1 MMAAPIESLLNEI
14 CESEDPIEEL
24 KSLRTAVLA
33 TPVSGLRQAVSGARL
48 EIIFGLLNTNDKE
61 QIEVCVEI
69 LSRVLQALEP
79 IQLAQNYKTALQSGL
94 NHPNDSVKLLAL
106 TQMGRV
112 AGHADGVTQMLNSAE
127 ILRDVIQC
135 ISVERIAVAK
145 EAIAA
150 LSKLSNTKAGLDA
163 LFRSD
168 LLNKLKDVMLTNDII
183 RYRVYELIVEVSTV
197 SPVSLGYCANSG
209 LISQMLEELTGDDV
223 LVRATA
229 IEMVTSLAQS
239 QHGRQYLAQQGIID
253 KISNMIIAAESD
265 PFSSLYLPGL
275 VKFFGSLAIM
285 DSPQQVCEKY
295 PVFLEVVFSMAIN
308 LDPTL
313 TPVALDTL
321 GVLGRTVE
329 GKQVLQKTGEKFT
342 SVLKRMSKV
351 AADGATELRVRCLEA
366 LAQLL
371 TLPVEQQTDD
381 LLLLTESWFNCLSSQ
396 PMLMIRNISTQPFP
410 ELHCSALRIF
420 TAIGCQSWAQ
430 QLMMDT
436 PGFVE
441 WVMDRS
447 VGTGK
452 EAKDCKF
459 ELVGALLSSS
469 SIQEIFGAH
478 NYLKLKTYLNEGP
491 YYVNAVSSV
500 TTEGAD

>member
-1 MMAAPIESLLNEI
+1 MAAPIESLLNEV
-14 CESEDPIEEL
+14 CGSEEPIEEL
-24 KSLRTAVLA
+24 KNLRTAVLA
-33 TPVSGLRQAVSGARL
+33 TPVSGLREVVSGARL
-48 EIIFGLLNTNDKE
+48 EIIFGLLNTDDKE

-69 LSRVLQALEP
+69 LNHVLQALEP
-79 IQLAQNYKTALQSGL
+79 IQLAQNYKAALQSGL
-94 NHPNDSVKLLAL
+94 NHPDDSVKVL
-106 TQMGRV
+106 TLSQIGRV
-112 AGHADGVTQMLNSAE
+112 VGHNDGVTPILNSAE
-127 ILRDVIQC
+127 ILRDVIHC

-145 EAIAA
+145 EAISA
-150 LSKLSNTKAGLDA
+150 LSKLSKTKAGLDA

-168 LLNKLKDVMLTNDII
+168 LLNKLKDVMTTSDSI
-183 RYRVYELIVEVSTV
+183 RYRVYELIVEVSTA
-197 SPVSLGYCANSG
+197 SPVSLDYCANSS
-209 LISQMLEELTGDDV
+209 LISQLLEELTGDDV

-229 IEMVTSLAQS
+229 IEMVTNLAQS
-239 QHGRQYLAQQGIID
+239 QHGRQYLSQQGIMD

-265 PFSSLYLPGL
+265 PFSNLYLPGL

-295 PVFLEVVFSMAIN
+295 PVFLEVVFNMVMN

-321 GVLGRTVE
+321 GVLGGTVE
-329 GKQVLQKTGEKFT
+329 GKQVLHKTGEKFT
-342 SVLKRMSKV
+342 SVLKRINTV
-351 AADGATELRVRCLEA
+351 ASEGANELRVRCLDA

-381 LLLLTESWFNCLSSQ
+381 LLLLTELWFKCLSSQ
-396 PMLMIRNISTQPFP
+396 PMVMIRNISMQPFS

-420 TAIGCQSWAQ
+420 AAIACQPWGQ

-452 EAKDCKF
+452 EAKDCKY
-459 ELVGALLSSS
+459 ELVGALLSTS
-469 SIQEIFGAH
+469 SIQEIFGSE
-478 NYLKLKTYLNEGP
+478 NYLKLKTYLREGP

>member
-1 MMAAPIESLLNEI
+1 MAAPIESLLNEI

-79 IQLAQNYKTALQSGL
+79 VQLSQNYKTALQSGL

-112 AGHADGVTQMLNSAE
+112 AGHTDGVTQMQNSAQ

-145 EAIAA
+145 E
-150 LSKLSNTKAGLDA
+150 
-163 LFRSD
+163 
-168 LLNKLKDVMLTNDII
+168 
-183 RYRVYELIVEVSTV
+183 LIVEVSRV

-229 IEMVTSLAQS
+229 IEMVTNLAQS
-239 QHGRQYLAQQGIID
+239 QHGRQYLAQQGIMD

-295 PVFLEVVFSMAIN
+295 PVFLEVVFSMAMN

-321 GVLGRTVE
+321 GVLGNTVE

-342 SVLKRMSKV
+342 SVLKRISKV
-351 AADGATELRVRCLEA
+351 VADGATELRVRCLEA
-366 LAQLL
+366 LAHLL

-410 ELHCSALRIF
+410 ELYCCALRIF
-420 TAIGCQSWAQ
+420 TAIGCQPWAQ

-441 WVMDRS
+441 WLMDRS

-459 ELVGALLSSS
+459 EVVGAVLSSS
-469 SIQEIFGAH
+469 SAREIFGGH

-500 TTEGAD
+500 ITEGAD

>member
-1 MMAAPIESLLNEI
+1 
-14 CESEDPIEEL
+14 
-24 KSLRTAVLA
+24 
-33 TPVSGLRQAVSGARL
+33 
-48 EIIFGLLNTNDKE
+48 
-61 QIEVCVEI
+61 
-69 LSRVLQALEP
+69 
-79 IQLAQNYKTALQSGL
+79 
-94 NHPNDSVKLLAL
+94 
-106 TQMGRV
+106 
-112 AGHADGVTQMLNSAE
+112 
-127 ILRDVIQC
+127 
-135 ISVERIAVAK
+135 
-145 EAIAA
+145 
-150 LSKLSNTKAGLDA
+150 
-163 LFRSD
+163 
-168 LLNKLKDVMLTNDII
+168 
-183 RYRVYELIVEVSTV
+183 
-197 SPVSLGYCANSG
+197 
-209 LISQMLEELTGDDV
+209 
-223 LVRATA
+223 
-229 IEMVTSLAQS
+229 
-239 QHGRQYLAQQGIID
+239 
-253 KISNMIIAAESD
+253 
-265 PFSSLYLPGL
+265 
-275 VKFFGSLAIM
+275 M

-295 PVFLEVVFSMAIN
+295 PVFLEVVFSMAMN

-321 GVLGRTVE
+321 GVLGGSVE

-396 PMLMIRNISTQPFP
+396 PLLMIRNISTQPFP

-420 TAIGCQSWAQ
+420 TAIGCQPWAQ
-430 QLMMDT
+430 QLMIDT

-447 VGTGK
+447 VGKGK

-469 SIQEIFGAH
+469 SAQEIFGAH
-478 NYLKLKTYLNEGP
+478 NYLKLKTYLREGP

>member
-1 MMAAPIESLLNEI
+1 MAAPIESLLNEI

-79 IQLAQNYKTALQSGL
+79 NQLAQNYKTALQSGL
-94 NHPNDSVKLLAL
+94 NHPNDSVKVLTL
-106 TQMGRV
+106 TQ
-112 AGHADGVTQMLNSAE
+112 
-127 ILRDVIQC
+127 
-135 ISVERIAVAK
+135 
-145 EAIAA
+145 AIAA
-150 LSKLSNTKAGLDA
+150 LSKLSNTKAGLDV
-163 LFRSD
+163 LFQSD
-168 LLNKLKDVMLTNDII
+168 LLNKLKDVMLTSDII

-229 IEMVTSLAQS
+229 IEMVTNLAQS
-239 QHGRQYLAQQGIID
+239 QHGRQYLAQQGIMD

-295 PVFLEVVFSMAIN
+295 PVFLEVVFSMAMN
-308 LDPTL
+308 LEPTL

-321 GVLGRTVE
+321 GVLGNTVE

-342 SVLKRMSKV
+342 SVLKRISKV

-371 TLPVEQQTDD
+371 MLPVEQQTDD

-420 TAIGCQSWAQ
+420 TAVGCQPWAQ

-469 SIQEIFGAH
+469 SAQEIFGAH

-491 YYVNAVSSV
+491 YYINAVSSV
-500 TTEGAD
+500 ITEGAD

>member
-1 MMAAPIESLLNEI
+1 MAAPIESLLNEI

-79 IQLAQNYKTALQSGL
+79 VQLSQNYKTALQSGL

-106 TQMGRV
+106 TQ
-112 AGHADGVTQMLNSAE
+112 
-127 ILRDVIQC
+127 
-135 ISVERIAVAK
+135 
-145 EAIAA
+145 AIAA
-150 LSKLSNTKAGLDA
+150 LSKLSNTKAGLDV
-163 LFRSD
+163 LFHSD
-168 LLNKLKDVMLTNDII
+168 LLNKLKDVMLTSDII
-183 RYRVYELIVEVSTV
+183 RYRVYELIVEVSRV

-229 IEMVTSLAQS
+229 IEMVTNLAQS
-239 QHGRQYLAQQGIID
+239 QHGRQYLAQQGIMD

-295 PVFLEVVFSMAIN
+295 PVFLEVVFSMAMN

-321 GVLGRTVE
+321 GVLGNTVE

-342 SVLKRMSKV
+342 SVLKRISKV
-351 AADGATELRVRCLEA
+351 VADGATELRVRCLEA
-366 LAQLL
+366 LAHLL

-410 ELHCSALRIF
+410 ELYCCALRIF
-420 TAIGCQSWAQ
+420 TAIGCQPWAQ

-441 WVMDRS
+441 WLMDRS

-459 ELVGALLSSS
+459 EVVGAVLSSS
-469 SIQEIFGAH
+469 SAREIFGGH

-500 TTEGAD
+500 ITEGAD

>member
-1 MMAAPIESLLNEI
+1 MAAPIESLLNEI

-33 TPVSGLRQAVSGARL
+33 TPVSSLRQAVSGARL

-94 NHPNDSVKLLAL
+94 NHPNDSVRLLTL

-112 AGHADGVTQMLNSAE
+112 AGHADGVTQMLNSSE

-253 KISNMIIAAESD
+253 KISNMII
-265 PFSSLYLPGL
+265 
-275 VKFFGSLAIM
+275 
-285 DSPQQVCEKY
+285 
-295 PVFLEVVFSMAIN
+295 
-308 LDPTL
+308 
-313 TPVALDTL
+313 
-321 GVLGRTVE
+321 
-329 GKQVLQKTGEKFT
+329 
-342 SVLKRMSKV
+342 
-351 AADGATELRVRCLEA
+351 
-366 LAQLL
+366 
-371 TLPVEQQTDD
+371 
-381 LLLLTESWFNCLSSQ
+381 
-396 PMLMIRNISTQPFP
+396 
-410 ELHCSALRIF
+410 
-420 TAIGCQSWAQ
+420 
-430 QLMMDT
+430 
-436 PGFVE
+436 
-441 WVMDRS
+441 
-447 VGTGK
+447 
-452 EAKDCKF
+452 
-459 ELVGALLSSS
+459 
-469 SIQEIFGAH
+469 IFGAH

>member
-33 TPVSGLRQAVSGARL
+33 TPVSGLRQVVSGARL

-94 NHPNDSVKLLAL
+94 NHPNDSVKVLTL
-106 TQMGRV
+106 TQIGRV

-168 LLNKLKDVMLTNDII
+168 LLNKLKDVMLTSDII
-183 RYRVYELIVEVSTV
+183 RYRVYELIVELSTV

-239 QHGRQYLAQQGIID
+239 QHGRQYLAQQGIMD

-285 DSPQQVCEKY
+285 ESPQQVCEKY
-295 PVFLEVVFSMAIN
+295 PVFLEVVFSMVIN

-321 GVLGRTVE
+321 GVLGSTVE
-329 GKQVLQKTGEKFT
+329 GKQVLQKTGEKLT
-342 SVLKRMSKV
+342 SALKRMSKV
-351 AADGATELRVRCLEA
+351 AADGDTELRIRCLEA

-371 TLPVEQQTDD
+371 TLPAEQQTDD
-381 LLLLTESWFNCLSSQ
+381 LLLLTESWFNRLSSQ
-396 PMLMIRNISTQPFP
+396 PILMIRNISTQPFP
-410 ELHCSALRIF
+410 ELHCRALRIF
-420 TAIGCQSWAQ
+420 TAIGCQPWAQ

-436 PGFVE
+436 PGFME

-447 VGTGK
+447 VGMGK

-469 SIQEIFGAH
+469 SAQEIFKAH

>member
-14 CESEDPIEEL
+14 YESEDPIEEL

-94 NHPNDSVKLLAL
+94 NHPSDSVKVLTL
-106 TQMGRV
+106 TQIGRV
-112 AGHADGVTQMLNSAE
+112 AGHAEGVTQMLNSAD

-145 EAIAA
+145 
-150 LSKLSNTKAGLDA
+150 
-163 LFRSD
+163 
-168 LLNKLKDVMLTNDII
+168 
-183 RYRVYELIVEVSTV
+183 ELIVEVSTV

-229 IEMVTSLAQS
+229 IEMVTNLAQS
-239 QHGRQYLAQQGIID
+239 PHGRQYLAQQGIMD

-275 VKFFGSLAIM
+275 VKFFGSLAIV

-295 PVFLEVVFSMAIN
+295 PVFLEVVFSMAMN

-321 GVLGRTVE
+321 GVLGSTVE
-329 GKQVLQKTGEKFT
+329 GKQVLQKTGEKLRC
-342 SVLKRMSKV
+342 VLKRVSEV
-351 AADGATELRVRCLEA
+351 SCDGATDLRVRCLEA

-371 TLPVEQQTDD
+371 SLPVEQQTDD
-381 LLLLTESWFNCLSSQ
+381 LLLLTESWFHCLSSQ

-410 ELHCSALRIF
+410 ELHCGALRIF
-420 TAIGCQSWAQ
+420 TAVGCQPWAQ

-469 SIQEIFGAH
+469 SAKEIFGAH
-478 NYLKLKTYLNEGP
+478 NYLKLRTYLNEGP

>member
-371 TLPVEQQTDD
+371 TLP
-381 LLLLTESWFNCLSSQ
+381 
-396 PMLMIRNISTQPFP
+396 
-410 ELHCSALRIF
+410 
-420 TAIGCQSWAQ
+420 AIGCQSWAQ

>member
-1 MMAAPIESLLNEI
+1 MAAPIQSLLNEI
-14 CESEDPIEEL
+14 CASEDPIEEL
-24 KSLRTAVLA
+24 KTLRTAVFS

-69 LSRVLQALEP
+69 LSRFLQALEP

-94 NHPNDSVKLLAL
+94 SHPDDSVKVLTL
-106 TQMGRV
+106 TQIGRV
-112 AGHADGVTQMLNSAE
+112 AAHADGVTQMLNSTE
-127 ILRDVIQC
+127 ILCDVIQC

-150 LSKLSNTKAGLDA
+150 LSKLSNTKAGLDS

-183 RYRVYELIVEVSTV
+183 RYRVYELIVEVSSV
-197 SPVSLGYCANSG
+197 SPVSLGYCANSS
-209 LISQMLEELTGDDV
+209 LISQLLEELTGDDI

-239 QHGRQYLAQQGIID
+239 QHGRQYLAQQGIMD

-265 PFSSLYLPGL
+265 AFSSLYLPGL
-275 VKFFGSLAIM
+275 VKFFGSLAIV

-295 PVFLEVVFSMAIN
+295 PVFLEVVFSMAMN

-321 GVLGRTVE
+321 GVLGGTVE
-329 GKQVLQKTGEKFT
+329 GKQVLHKTGEKFT
-342 SVLKRMSKV
+342 SVLKRISK
-351 AADGATELRVRCLEA
+351 AASDGATELRVRCLEA

-371 TLPVEQQTDD
+371 TLPAEQQTDD

-396 PMLMIRNISTQPFP
+396 PMAMLRNISTQPFP

-420 TAIGCQSWAQ
+420 TAIGCQPWGQ

-436 PGFVE
+436 PGFLE

-469 SIQEIFGAH
+469 SAQEIFGAH

-491 YYVNAVSSV
+491 YYINAVSSV

>member
-1 MMAAPIESLLNEI
+1 MAAPIESLLNEI

-24 KSLRTAVLA
+24 KRLRTAVLA
-33 TPVSGLRQAVSGARL
+33 TPVSGLRQAVTGARL
-48 EIIFGLLNTNDKE
+48 EIIFAHLNTNDKE

-94 NHPNDSVKLLAL
+94 NHPDDSVKVLTL
-106 TQMGRV
+106 TQIGRV
-112 AGHADGVTQMLNSAE
+112 AAHADGVTQMLNNAE
-127 ILRDVIQC
+127 ILRDVIHC
-135 ISVERIAVAK
+135 ISIERIAVAK

-168 LLNKLKDVMLTNDII
+168 LLNKLKDVMLTSDII

-229 IEMVTSLAQS
+229 IEMVTNLAQS
-239 QHGRQYLAQQGIID
+239 EHGRQYLAQQGIMD

-295 PVFLEVVFSMAIN
+295 PVFLEVVFSMAMN
-308 LDPTL
+308 LDPTV

-321 GVLGRTVE
+321 GVLGGSVE
-329 GKQVLQKTGEKFT
+329 GKQPSVTGEKFT

-396 PMLMIRNISTQPFP
+396 PLLMIRNISTQPFP

-420 TAIGCQSWAQ
+420 TAIGCQPWAQ
-430 QLMMDT
+430 QLMIDT

-447 VGTGK
+447 VGKGK

-469 SIQEIFGAH
+469 SAQEIFGAH
-478 NYLKLKTYLNEGP
+478 NYLKLKTYLREGP

>member
-1 MMAAPIESLLNEI
+1 MAAPIERLLSEI
-14 CESEDPIEEL
+14 CESEEPIEEL
-24 KSLRTAVLA
+24 KNLRTAVLA
-33 TPVSGLRQAVSGARL
+33 TPVSGLREVVSGARL
-48 EIIFGLLNTNDKE
+48 GIIFGLLNTNDIE

-69 LSRVLQALEP
+69 LNRVLQALEP
-79 IQLAQNYKTALQSGL
+79 IQLVQNYRAALQSGL
-94 NHPNDSVKLLAL
+94 NHPDDSVKVLTLA
-106 TQMGRV
+106 QIGRV
-112 AGHADGVTQMLNSAE
+112 VGHADGVTQILNSAE
-127 ILRDVIQC
+127 ILCDVIHC
-135 ISVERIAVAK
+135 ISVEHIAVAK

-150 LSKLSNTKAGLDA
+150 LGKLSNTKAGLDA

-168 LLNKLKDVMLTNDII
+168 LLNKLKDVMTTSDII
-183 RYRVYELIVEVSTV
+183 RYRVYELIVDVSTV
-197 SPVSLGYCANSG
+197 SPVSLGYCANSS
-209 LISQMLEELTGDDV
+209 LISQLLEELTGDDV

-229 IEMVTSLAQS
+229 IEMITSLAQS
-239 QHGRQYLAQQGIID
+239 QHGRQYLSQQGIME
-253 KISNMIIAAESD
+253 KISNMMIAAESD

-275 VKFFGSLAIM
+275 VKFFGSLAIV

-295 PVFLEVVFSMAIN
+295 PIFLEVVFKMALN

-321 GVLGRTVE
+321 GILGGTVE
-329 GKQVLQKTGEKFT
+329 GKQVLHKTGEKFI
-342 SVLKRMSKV
+342 SVLKRISTV
-351 AADGATELRVRCLEA
+351 AFDGATELRVRCLDA

-381 LLLLTESWFNCLSSQ
+381 LLMLTESWFNCLSSQ
-396 PMLMIRNISTQPFP
+396 PMVMIRNISTQPFP

-420 TAIGCQSWAQ
+420 TAIGCQPWGQ

-452 EAKDCKF
+452 EAKDCKY
-459 ELVGALLSSS
+459 ELVGVLLSSS
-469 SIQEIFGAH
+469 STQRIFGGE
-478 NYLKLKTYLNEGP
+478 NYLKLKTYLKEGP
-491 YYVNAVSSV
+491 YNVTAVSSV
-500 TTEGAD
+500 TTEEAD

>member
-1 MMAAPIESLLNEI
+1 MMAAPIQSLLNEI
-14 CESEDPIEEL
+14 CASEDPIEEL
-24 KSLRTAVLA
+24 KSLRTVLLS
-33 TPVSGLRQAVSGARL
+33 TPVSVLRQVVSGARL

-79 IQLAQNYKTALQSGL
+79 VQLVQNYKTALQNGL
-94 NHPNDSVKLLAL
+94 NHPDDSVKVLTL
-106 TQMGRV
+106 TQIGRV
-112 AGHADGVTQMLNSAE
+112 AGHADGVTQMLNSVE
-127 ILRDVIQC
+127 ILCDVIQC
-135 ISVERIAVAK
+135 ISIERIAVAK

-168 LLNKLKDVMLTNDII
+168 LLNKLKDVMHTSDII

-197 SPVSLGYCANSG
+197 SPVSLGYCANSS
-209 LISQMLEELTGDDV
+209 LLSQLLEELSGDDV

-229 IEMVTSLAQS
+229 IEMVTNLAQS
-239 QHGRQYLAQQGIID
+239 QHGRQYLAQQGIMD

-265 PFSSLYLPGL
+265 ALSSLYLPGL

-295 PVFLEVVFSMAIN
+295 PVFLEVVFSMAMN

-321 GVLGRTVE
+321 GVLGGTVE
-329 GKQVLQKTGEKFT
+329 GKQVLHKTGEKFT
-342 SVLKRMSKV
+342 SVLKRISKV
-351 AADGATELRVRCLEA
+351 AFEGATELRVRCLEA
-366 LAQLL
+366 LAQLI

-396 PMLMIRNISTQPFP
+396 PMGMIRNISTQPFP

-420 TAIGCQSWAQ
+420 TAIGCQPWGQ

-436 PGFVE
+436 PGFLE

-447 VGTGK
+447 VGKGK

-459 ELVGALLSSS
+459 ELVGSLLSSS
-469 SIQEIFGAH
+469 SAQEIFGAH
-478 NYLKLKTYLNEGP
+478 NYLKLRTYMNEGP
-491 YYVNAVSSV
+491 YYITAVSTV